1 MGNIIRSGIHWEKG
15 STDNSDNDDGGC
27 LGKVRDKFQ
36 GAGIHWKQHQQPTE
50 MEKQE
55 NTSSS
60 TPEKLF
66 QQKIPN
72 VGEIISNAK
81 SCERA
86 LNKKFQELEEEC
98 RKKDELIK
106 DLEKKVE
113 EESATIID
121 LENEQRWQKCLKS
134 SESPQTISSKTD
146 CHLCNFEAE
155 NRRILL
161 DHIED
166 IHCGQNVK
174 KVHLD
179 GTRCPICGLSF
190 DDEGRVER
198 HMQRIHNIQSLEEKS
213 KTMAAKKQF
222 SGLVKCNYCSFE
234 IQVFMLDYLN
244 R

>member
-1 MGNIIRSGIHWEKG
+1 MRSGIHWEKG
-15 STDNSDNDDGGC
+15 PTDNSDNDDDEGC
-27 LGKVRDKFQ
+27 MGKVRGKFQ
-36 GAGIHWKQHQQPTE
+36 GAGIHWKHQQPNE
-50 MEKQE
+50 SLEKQE
-55 NTSSS
+55 ETSS

-81 SCERA
+81 SCEKA
-86 LNKKFQELEEEC
+86 LSRKFEELEEEC

-106 DLEKKVE
+106 ELEKKVE

-121 LENEQRWQKCLKS
+121 LENKQCWQKCLKS
-134 SESPQTISSKTD
+134 SESRQTIPSKTD

-155 NRRILL
+155 NRSILL

-179 GTRCPICGLSF
+179 GSRCPICGLSF
-190 DDEGRVER
+190 DDEGKVDR
-198 HMQRIHNIQSLEEKS
+198 HMHRSHNIQSLEGKS
-213 KTMAAKKQF
+213 KTVAAKKQF

-234 IQVFMLDYLN
+234 IQVFILDYLTH
-244 R
+244 